1 MPIDDL
7 EDLHAAVDPAAARV
21 LRTGV
26 RRRAHR
32 EATKDDAPRI
42 GADEAGDA
50 AETADVAVPGT
61 ARIYL
66 KTYGCSHNSSD
77 SEVMAGQ
84 LQQFGYRLVG
94 EADREV
100 ADLWLIN
107 SCTVKN
113 PSQEHMAT
121 DLKRGRALG
130 KALVVAGCVSQ
141 AEPDLD
147 ALAGLSI
154 IGVQQIDRV
163 VEVVQEALRG
173 HTVRLLGRGT
183 RPSLELPKVR
193 RNPLIEIVACNT
205 GCLGSCT
212 YCKTVYARGR
222 LGSYSPDALVQRLRS
237 ALLEG
242 VVEVWLTSE
251 DTGAYG
257 RDIGSSMPELLGA
270 LLEGVPEGCML
281 RVGMTNP
288 PYMREH
294 LPAIA
299 ALLNHPRCYAFLH
312 IPVQS
317 GSDRVLHAMRRE
329 YTAAEFREVADAL
342 LAAVPGLT
350 IATDIICGFPGET
363 ESDHA
368 ETLRLVQ
375 QYRFPVL
382 NISQFY
388 PRPGTPAARLPRIAT
403 HVVKERTREVSAL
416 FASYTTLDG
425 LVGTEQRVLV
435 TEVASDGVHLV
446 GHTKGYA
453 QVLLPAVAE
462 HMGCT
467 LRVLITSAAKFYC
480 KADVLEVLH
489 LPSHPEVAAKVV
501 GQAHEAKEHLG
512 RTKERRV
519 AQARAAP
526 MAEAEVTST
535 PQEAAAVAA
544 RATADASEAIAEEET
559 AQAAVAP
566 AVAPAAWATSTSCAA
581 STECCGGDCDGGNS
595 STENACA
602 CHEQPPVEVTASLS
616 RGGGSS
622 PAALGG
628 PAALELERGGP
639 ALWHTPREG
648 RVVAIAVLGCVLV
661 LSAALA
667 VWGRGA
673 VRAGA
678 PR

>member
-1 MPIDDL
+1 MPIEDL
-7 EDLHAAVDPAAARV
+7 EDLHAAVDPATARV

-26 RRRAHR
+26 RRRARR
-32 EATKDDAPRI
+32 EATKDEAPRI

-50 AETADVAVPGT
+50 AETDAADIAVPGT

-222 LGSYSPDALVQRLRS
+222 LGSYSLDALVQRLRS

-257 RDIGSSMPELLGA
+257 RDIGSSMPELLSA

-299 ALLNHPRCYAFLH
+299 ALLNHSRCYAFLH

-375 QYRFPVL
+375 HYRFPVL

-416 FASYTTLDG
+416 FASYTTHDG

-467 LRVLITSAAKFYC
+467 LRVLITCAAKFYC

-489 LPSHPEVAAKVV
+489 LPSHPEVAAKVIR
-501 GQAHEAKEHLG
+501 QAREAKEHLG

-519 AQARAAP
+519 AQARPAP
-526 MAEAEVTST
+526 MAEAEATST
-535 PQEAAAVAA
+535 EEAAAVTA
-544 RATADASEAIAEEET
+544 RASTNASEAMAEEEM

-566 AVAPAAWATSTSCAA
+566 VVAPAAWATTTSCAA
-581 STECCGGDCDGGNS
+581 GTECCGGDCDGGNS
-595 STENACA
+595 SAENACA
-602 CHEQPPVEVTASLS
+602 CHEQPPVEVTAGPS
-616 RGGGSS
+616 RGGGSA

-628 PAALELERGGP
+628 PAALELQHGGP
-639 ALWHTPREG
+639 ALWHTTREG
-648 RVVAIAVLGCVLV
+648 RVVACAVLGGVV

-667 VWGRGA
+667 VWARGA
-673 VRAGA
+673 VRAA

>member
-7 EDLHAAVDPAAARV
+7 EDLHAAVDPATARV

-26 RRRAHR
+26 RRRARR
-32 EATKDDAPRI
+32 EATKDEAPRI

-50 AETADVAVPGT
+50 AETDAADVAVPGT

-222 LGSYSPDALVQRLRS
+222 LGSYSPAALVQRLRS

-257 RDIGSSMPELLGA
+257 RDIGSSMPELLSA

-299 ALLNHPRCYAFLH
+299 ALLNHSRCYAFLH

-375 QYRFPVL
+375 HYRFPVL

-489 LPSHPEVAAKVV
+489 LPSHPEVAAKVIR
-501 GQAHEAKEHLG
+501 QAREAKEHLG

-519 AQARAAP
+519 AQARPAP
-526 MAEAEVTST
+526 MAEAEATST
-535 PQEAAAVAA
+535 EEAAAVTA
-544 RATADASEAIAEEET
+544 RASTNASEAMAEEEM

-566 AVAPAAWATSTSCAA
+566 VVAPAAWATTTSCAA
-581 STECCGGDCDGGNS
+581 GTECCGGDCDGGNS
-595 STENACA
+595 SAENACA
-602 CHEQPPVEVTASLS
+602 CHEQPPVEVIAGPS
-616 RGGGSS
+616 RGGGSA

-628 PAALELERGGP
+628 PAALELQHGGP
-639 ALWHTPREG
+639 ALWHTTREG
-648 RVVAIAVLGCVLV
+648 RVVACAVLGGVV

-667 VWGRGA
+667 VWARGA
-673 VRAGA
+673 VRAA
-678 PR
+678 PPR

>member
-1 MPIDDL
+1 MPIEDL
-7 EDLHAAVDPAAARV
+7 EDLHAAVDPATARV

-26 RRRAHR
+26 RRRARR
-32 EATKDDAPRI
+32 EATKDEAPRI

-50 AETADVAVPGT
+50 AETDAADVAVPGT

-222 LGSYSPDALVQRLRS
+222 LGSYSPAALVQRLRS

-257 RDIGSSMPELLGA
+257 RDIGSSMPELLSA

-299 ALLNHPRCYAFLH
+299 ALLNHSRCYAFLH

-375 QYRFPVL
+375 HYRFPVL

-416 FASYTTLDG
+416 FASYTTHDG

-467 LRVLITSAAKFYC
+467 LRVLITCAAKFYC

-489 LPSHPEVAAKVV
+489 LPSHPEVAAKVIR
-501 GQAHEAKEHLG
+501 QAREAKEHLG
-512 RTKERRV
+512 RTKERRA
-519 AQARAAP
+519 AQARPAP
-526 MAEAEVTST
+526 MAEAEATST
-535 PQEAAAVAA
+535 EEMAAVTA
-544 RATADASEAIAEEET
+544 RASTDASEAMAEEEM

-566 AVAPAAWATSTSCAA
+566 VVAPAAWATTTSCAA
-581 STECCGGDCDGGNS
+581 GTECCGGDCDGGNS
-595 STENACA
+595 SAENACA
-602 CHEQPPVEVTASLS
+602 CHEQPPVEVIAGPS
-616 RGGGSS
+616 RGGGSA

-628 PAALELERGGP
+628 PAALELQHGGP
-639 ALWHTPREG
+639 ALWHTTREG
-648 RVVAIAVLGCVLV
+648 RVVACAVLGGVV

-667 VWGRGA
+667 VWARGA
-673 VRAGA
+673 VRAA